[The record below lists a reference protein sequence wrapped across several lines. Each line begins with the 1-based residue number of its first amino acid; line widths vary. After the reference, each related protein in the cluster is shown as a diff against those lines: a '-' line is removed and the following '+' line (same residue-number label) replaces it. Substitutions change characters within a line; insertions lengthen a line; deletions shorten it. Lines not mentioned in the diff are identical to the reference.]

1 MWSVL
6 TAWSLSRVQLPATP
20 CTVAP
25 QAPLSMGILHARILE
40 WVAMPSSRGF
50 LWSQS
55 AKKKKKNPN
64 VLAPETNFVENDFPM
79 DQGQEDGF
87 RMIQARYIYRA
98 LYFYDY
104 CISST
109 LDRQAL
115 EPEAGDPRS
124 RSQGGM
130 SEYGCPWDPLA
141 LGPLCSWHPV
151 PTSELIRGTRSS

>member
-1 MWSVL
+1 
-6 TAWSLSRVQLPATP
+6 
-20 CTVAP
+20 
-25 QAPLSMGILHARILE
+25 
-40 WVAMPSSRGF
+40 MPSSRGF

-55 AKKKKKNPN
+55 AKKKKKKNPN